1 MASDVMI
8 QLGTGGSY
16 RIVCGSDHSE
26 DTPLG
31 EGVEWKAPNGKL
43 YLAFCDLEGGASEG
57 DTIESQFEH
66 YVYEARPVVT
76 ADVMTEEFDE
86 GDGEDEGDDDE
97 GDGTDG
103 DEDAVE
109 E

>member
-76 ADVMTEEFDE
+76 ADVMMEEFDE
-86 GDGEDEGDDDE
+86 GDGEGDEGEDD
-97 GDGTDG
+97 G
-103 DEDAVE
+103 EDDAADDTLE

>member
-76 ADVMTEEFDE
+76 ADVMMEEFDE
-86 GDGEDEGDDDE
+86 GDGEDGEGEDD
-97 GDGTDG
+97 G
-103 DEDAVE
+103 EDDAADDTLE